1 MTKPPI
7 SRDMNFATRD
17 YRLSARIAAGLAA
30 VSAVLLVVSL
40 GIAVTVLTGRSE
52 GTALERQIADL
63 AGRME
68 KLQTALNE
76 RDRLLKELGT
86 MTALME
92 SKRFSW
98 TGLLTNIE
106 RVFPTGVALDR
117 LQCDMKER
125 SLLLDGRAQSPEAL
139 RNLVIGLERS
149 SAFSDS
155 QLRHQSVER
164 GVISF
169 TIGVRYR

>member
-1 MTKPPI
+1 MTRPPI
-7 SRDMNFATRD
+7 SRDMNFAARD
-17 YRLSARIAAGLAA
+17 YMLSARIVAGLAA
-30 VSAVLLVVSL
+30 VSVVLLVVFL
-40 GIAVTVLTGRSE
+40 GIAATVLTGRSE
-52 GTALERQIADL
+52 RAALDRQIADL
-63 AGRME
+63 AVRTE
-68 KLQTALNE
+68 KLQAMLSE
-76 RDRLLKELGT
+76 RDRLLKELGN

-98 TGLLTNIE
+98 TGLLTSIE
-106 RVFPTGVALDR
+106 RVFPPGVALDR
-117 LQCDMKER
+117 LQCNMKER
-125 SLLLDGRAQSPEAL
+125 SLLLDGRAQSPESL

-149 SAFSDS
+149 PAFSDS